1 MNKLIAIICLFLLV
15 ITSFTYAKSLK
26 KPSAT
31 DLPCGTLSSFS
42 NKTWYKDLVTKLDKQ
57 WLETKNTKVI
67 AAGVISQ
74 VCEVDGSVIINVPLE
89 IADGK
94 YYFTTKIENQKLS
107 NWYTIAREVFVKTNH
122 TNPHAMFKYTIT
134 TKTLEKAKKNFA
146 VIERGPLWEI
156 TDKDLFGKTVYY
168 HLWKTIEWWK
178 RYSEPSLGHI
188 IFNFSSLK
196 DWTLGAKSN
205 MNDANGCFN
214 EYTYAYT
221 ISTNTLD
228 IVSQCRQ
235 CIWQKYPICTWPFS
249 DK

>member
-1 MNKLIAIICLFLLV
+1 MKKIITFFSLVLLLLS
-15 ITSFTYAKSLK
+15 SFSYAKSLK
-26 KPSAT
+26 KSTT

-42 NKTWYKDLVTKLDKQ
+42 GKARYKDLVVKLEKR

-74 VCEVDGSVIINVPLE
+74 VCEIDGSVIVNVPLE
-89 IADGK
+89 VAEGK

-107 NWYTIAREVFVKTNH
+107 NGYTIAREVFVKTNH
-122 TNPHAMFKYTIT
+122 TNPHAMFKYTIAS
-134 TKTLEKAKKNFA
+134 KTLEKAKKNFS

-168 HLWKTIEWWK
+168 HLRKTIEWRK
-178 RYSEPSLGHI
+178 RYTEPSLGHI
-188 IFNFSSLK
+188 IFNYTSYNNGVLVA
-196 DWTLGAKSN
+196 TSN

-214 EYTYAYT
+214 EYSYAYT

-228 IVSQCRQ
+228 IISQCRQ
-235 CIWQKYPICTWPFS
+235 CIWQKYPVCTWPFS
-249 DK
+249 NK